1 MKGKIKMDYNYHCS
15 LKRSKGTNESK
26 MICCLV
32 GKENAIHRIKSF
44 EGLVKSSRK
53 EYIKFTFTFEDEYI
67 VKTFEEVN
75 HLILSYRKVKK
86 GTSKKIYEMGTLHTK
101 IPKSGDIDDRVK
113 LYALHK
119 FLEDFDFKMYNSA
132 DDETDAK
139 GKKRERY

>member
-1 MKGKIKMDYNYHCS
+1 MFCI
-15 LKRSKGTNESK
+15 
-26 MICCLV
+26 
-32 GKENAIHRIKSF
+32 
-44 EGLVKSSRK
+44 
-53 EYIKFTFTFEDEYI
+53 I
-67 VKTFEEVN
+67 VITFEEVN

-119 FLEDFDFKMYNSA
+119 FLEDFGFKMYNSA

-139 GKKRERY
+139 ETRKRKILIVGMEIS